1 MTTPHTLD
9 WETLTKH
16 PMTSSQNAVIALIT
30 DLYDVLD
37 PVPPRLVEN
46 VIANI
51 TRHPTRSN

>member
-9 WETLTKH
+9 WETLTTH

-37 PVPPRLVEN
+37 PVPPHLVEN
-46 VIANI
+46 IIASI
-51 TRHPTRSN
+51 HRHPTQPN

>member
-9 WETLTKH
+9 WDTLTKH
-16 PMTSSQNAVIALIT
+16 PVTSSQNAVIALIT

-46 VIANI
+46 VIAGI
-51 TRHPTRSN
+51 HRHPTQPN